1 MDINQVRFGNFSIG
15 NSGARQAKE
24 ERPEESKAEELRK
37 ESISTFNPEKM
48 LGAMEAQGLQNL
60 AQVNIVSK
68 KEVNPAEFL
77 TEDRIAD
84 IEAMMGEFENGVGK
98 IADVLEEEFPML
110 SADNR
115 LAFAAHIFAAE

>member
-1 MDINQVRFGNFSIG
+1 MDINQVRFGGFSVSNF
-15 NSGARQAKE
+15 NTRQAKE
-24 ERPEESKAEELRK
+24 EKSEESKAEELRK

-48 LGAMEAQGLQNL
+48 LGAMEVRGLQNL

-68 KEVNPAEFL
+68 KEVDPAEFL

-84 IEAMMGEFENGVGK
+84 IEAMMGEFEIGVGK
-98 IADVLEEEFPML
+98 IADVLEEELPML

>member
-1 MDINQVRFGNFSIG
+1 MDINQVRFGNFSVG
-15 NSGARQAKE
+15 SSNARQTKQE
-24 ERPEESKAEELRK
+24 KSEESKAEESRK
-37 ESISTFNPEKM
+37 ESISTFSPEKM

-60 AQVNIVSK
+60 AQVNVVSK

-84 IEAMMGEFENGVGK
+84 IEAMMGEFENGVSK
-98 IADVLEEEFPML
+98 VADVLEEEFPMM
-110 SADNR
+110 SPDNR